1 MQSHGIIS
9 PSCKINKS
17 PGSNSFEF
25 ISITFTNDLS
35 ITDFLRDESRYYEA
49 VFLTLTSYI

>member
-9 PSCKINKS
+9 PSCKISKS

-25 ISITFTNDLS
+25 MSITFTNDLS
-35 ITDFLRDESRYYEA
+35 ITDFLLDESRYSEA